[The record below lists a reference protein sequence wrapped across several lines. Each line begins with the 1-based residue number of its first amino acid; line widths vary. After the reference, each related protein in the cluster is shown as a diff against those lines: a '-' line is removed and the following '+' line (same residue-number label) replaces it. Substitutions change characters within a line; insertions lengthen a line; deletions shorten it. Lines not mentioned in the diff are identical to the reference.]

1 VGKLKKSLKVSLQK
15 FRCVLYYDSVAS
27 DEGKRLIDTMTG
39 FGQAEIFEKIFKFEL
54 VKTKI
59 GDILRI
65 RCVLSATRLLDKLP

>member
-39 FGQAEIFEKIFKFEL
+39 FGQAEIFEEFSN
-54 VKTKI
+54 
-59 GDILRI
+59 
-65 RCVLSATRLLDKLP
+65 LSLQNKKSVIY